1 MKEIMR
7 KLPVEAIIKTHSK
20 EGGLSRTLGAFELT
34 MMGVGVII
42 GSGIFVITGVAAAE
56 HAGPGLILSF
66 ALAGIACGCAA
77 LCLSLIHIFGRRRDD
92 FRGRT
97 SASARIYKKNPAA
110 M

>member
-7 KLPVEAIIKTHSK
+7 KLPVEAIIKTHSQ

-77 LCLSLIHIFGRRRDD
+77 LCYAEL
-92 FRGRT
+92 
-97 SASARIYKKNPAA
+97 ASAVPASGSAYTLRISFS
-110 M
+110 